1 LRFKVFEIQC
11 KSNEF
16 YNFAIMLNQF
26 LEFVNKQKLFQSE
39 EKVLLAVS
47 GGIDSVVMMHL
58 FKEAKL
64 IFGIAHCNF
73 QLRADESDGDEAF
86 VRALSSECNVPLFV
100 SRFETENYASN
111 HGISIQM
118 AARELRREWFN
129 ELMKKEHFSKIA
141 TAHHLNDSLETAIF
155 NLSRGTGILG
165 LQGILPLKEG
175 YIRPLLFASR
185 EMIHEYA
192 KSNKLDWRE
201 DRTNSSV
208 KYSRNLIRHHVIPEL
223 KKINPNLEFTFSQ
236 SMEKISAASRI
247 YKNFIAKQKATLL
260 HTENGVITI
269 DKNDLSHTIEPEIVL
284 FEALEEYDFNF
295 AQVKDILAVFEGQPG
310 KIFYSSTHQLFIDRE
325 KLIIEKKDLPKYQK
339 RQIFEDTGSVELEKG
354 KMTFKRFSSKQIAIS
369 TDKNVAMLDLD
380 KLQFPLLIRTWKH
393 GDVFYPLG
401 MKGKKKVS
409 DFMIDEKIP
418 VNLKK
423 QTLTLFSGNDLVWVV
438 GHRID
443 ERYKITE
450 QTNNILRIYFD
461 IS

>member
-1 LRFKVFEIQC
+1 
-11 KSNEF
+11 
-16 YNFAIMLNQF
+16 
-26 LEFVNKQKLFQSE
+26 
-39 EKVLLAVS
+39 
-47 GGIDSVVMMHL
+47 
-58 FKEAKL
+58 
-64 IFGIAHCNF
+64 
-73 QLRADESDGDEAF
+73 
-86 VRALSSECNVPLFV
+86 
-100 SRFETENYASN
+100 
-111 HGISIQM
+111 
-118 AARELRREWFN
+118 
-129 ELMKKEHFSKIA
+129 
-141 TAHHLNDSLETAIF
+141 
-155 NLSRGTGILG
+155 
-165 LQGILPLKEG
+165 
-175 YIRPLLFASR
+175 
-185 EMIHEYA
+185 
-192 KSNKLDWRE
+192 
-201 DRTNSSV
+201 
-208 KYSRNLIRHHVIPEL
+208 
-223 KKINPNLEFTFSQ
+223 
-236 SMEKISAASRI
+236 
-247 YKNFIAKQKATLL
+247 
-260 HTENGVITI
+260 VITI

-295 AQVKDILAVFEGQPG
+295 AQVKDILEVFEGQPG